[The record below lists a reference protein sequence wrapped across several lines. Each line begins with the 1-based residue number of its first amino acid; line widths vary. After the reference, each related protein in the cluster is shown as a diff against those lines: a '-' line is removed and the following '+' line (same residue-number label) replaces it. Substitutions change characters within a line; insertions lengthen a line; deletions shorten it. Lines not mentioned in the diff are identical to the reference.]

1 MKWLAVGNLKVNC
14 FLLKLFLSQTQKMVS
29 EYQVG
34 RAKKSDGI
42 WEREWSGA
50 HEKVSSE
57 FAIKSLSIPN
67 SLHIN
72 FCLD

>member
-1 MKWLAVGNLKVNC
+1 
-14 FLLKLFLSQTQKMVS
+14 MVS

-67 SLHIN
+67 SLHIH
-72 FCLD
+72 FCLDKKHEIHSSFQNFLFICVFIYIS